1 MNKTKQNLQAKLT
14 FSLRNNGIGIKFRNR
29 FFSLS
34 YPKKIWKNYPKKEK
48 DFLFDNLAYLLTITF
63 PLVSEFK
70 TVQYNTSSP
79 LFKPYFQQMV
89 IRDIPSSTED
99 YPVSTAKTV
108 KGFMNLEVNFKNYH
122 IKNPLYQTR
131 PAKNRLIIPL
141 SFGKDSLLTLA
152 VAREIGFEPIA
163 VYINDTVSGLENSWK
178 LDLVKKLSQ
187 DFKIETLVITNQIEK
202 LNDFEY
208 WNKNESSLG
217 YAHMIAGFCFLSLP
231 LTYFFKASYIALG
244 NQQDMS
250 FSFWNKEGYRAFPSF
265 DQSLEGTKQLD
276 SIISLATQNK
286 VRLISL
292 IEPLTN
298 LAITKILN
306 QRYPELAKF
315 QISCDALNTLNNR
328 RKWCLNCS
336 KCARLFIFMKAW
348 GINPEK
354 LGFTRELLGKSSE
367 KLYRLFSGKLA
378 DNYEKSKEA
387 RDEQLL
393 AFYLAYKKGAR
404 GYLMDKFKKTFL
416 DEAKRRNK
424 WLRKN
429 FLKLHS
435 METIPRNL
443 RSKVRK
449 IYYQEI
455 KKNFYLPQ

>member
-1 MNKTKQNLQAKLT
+1 MKKTKQSFPAKLV
-14 FSLRNNGIGIKFRNR
+14 FSLLGSGIGIKFRNR

-34 YPKKIWKNYPKKEK
+34 YPEKIWRTYPKKEK
-48 DFLFDNLAYLLTITF
+48 DFLFDNLAYLSTITF

-70 TVQYNTSSP
+70 NIRYNTSYP

-108 KGFMNLEVNFKNYH
+108 KKFMNLEVNFKDYQ
-122 IKNPLYQTR
+122 IKNPVYRTR
-131 PAKNRLIIPL
+131 PAKNRLIVPL

-163 VYINDTVSGLENSWK
+163 VYINDTTSGLENRWK
-178 LDLVKKLSQ
+178 LEMIKKLSR
-187 DFKIETLVITNQIEK
+187 DFKIETMVITNQIEN

-208 WNKNESSLG
+208 WGKNESSLG

-231 LTYFFKASYIALG
+231 MAYFFKAGYIALG

-250 FSFWNKEGYRAFPSF
+250 FPFWNKEGYRSFPSF

-306 QRYPELAKF
+306 QRYPDLAKL
-315 QISCDALNTLNNR
+315 QISCDALNTLDNR
-328 RKWCLNCS
+328 QRWCLNCS

-354 LGFTRELLGKSSE
+354 IGFTRELLGKSSE
-367 KLYRLFSGKLA
+367 KFYRLFSGRLV
-378 DNYEKSKEA
+378 DNYEKSGEA

-416 DEAKRRNK
+416 NEAIRREK
-424 WLRKN
+424 SLRKN
-429 FLKLHS
+429 FLQLHS
-435 METIPRNL
+435 METIPENL
-443 RSKVRK
+443 RNKVGK
-449 IYYQEI
+449 IYSQEL
-455 KKNFYLPQ
+455 KENF